1 MRDHTQYMGHHF
13 QRVRTIII
21 VDRVCVSAH
30 THTPL
35 WHMII
40 INVHTIRPLLPECDN
55 GNYNYLGITIR
66 VMPEYN
72 TKSHTQKIVFV
83 ITSGKSP
90 NAGGIF
96 LTKPNQNYICLC
108 VFMILFVR
116 VHVINVTCNSAR
128 WTSAHAHLIA
138 LTSL

>member
-1 MRDHTQYMGHHF
+1 MGHHF
-13 QRVRTIII
+13 KRVRTIIII

-96 LTKPNQNYICLC
+96 FDKTEPQLY
-108 VFMILFVR
+108 LFVCVYDSICAR
-116 VHVINVTCNSAR
+116 ACN
-128 WTSAHAHLIA
+128 
-138 LTSL
+138 